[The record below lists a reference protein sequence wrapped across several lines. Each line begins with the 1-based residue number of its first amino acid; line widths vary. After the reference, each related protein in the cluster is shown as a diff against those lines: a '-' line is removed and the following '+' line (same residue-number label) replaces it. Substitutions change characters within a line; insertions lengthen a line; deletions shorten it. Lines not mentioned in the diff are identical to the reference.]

1 MQVGEV
7 QRAKE
12 EGVEAKVKASAIE
25 REEVKVVRLPVGL
38 PGMDRHLLTK
48 GSAPPAGREDTGIKI
63 VLRSRGAILN
73 GPREEIEAAKCDSVS
88 IEAVIMKTMGIPG
101 RHT

>member
-1 MQVGEV
+1 MQVGKV
-7 QRAKE
+7 PRVKE
-12 EGVEAKVKASAIE
+12 EGVVAKVKASAIE
-25 REEVKVVRLPVGL
+25 KEEAKAVRVPVGL

-63 VLRSRGAILN
+63 VLRSRGARLN

-88 IEAVIMKTMGIPG
+88 MKAVITKTMGNPG